1 MEDKAP
7 GFSET
12 VFLWASLIFAWL
24 SGETGRVMVA
34 AGLGGALRWMVSETR
49 KLRDGAISIAGG
61 VIVGTYTWPALL
73 HAPTW
78 LPFGSQQ
85 PFAETPD
92 NAVMAALLAGVLGMS
107 AIKIFIAVVEA
118 YGVHTVRRLKSQ
130 GEVQPHTDRSD
141 PDAQP

>member
-7 GFSET
+7 GFTET

-24 SGETGRVMVA
+24 SGETGRVMIA
-34 AGLGGALRWMVSETR
+34 AGLGGALRWLVSETR
-49 KLRDGAISIAGG
+49 RLRDGAISITGG
-61 VIVGTYTWPALL
+61 LIVGSYTWPLVL
-73 HAPTW
+73 HMPTW
-78 LPFGSQQ
+78 LPFGAQQ

-118 YGVHTVRRLKSQ
+118 YGAHAVRRFKTKPDS
-130 GEVQPHTDRSD
+130 
-141 PDAQP
+141 DAQP

>member
-7 GFSET
+7 GVTET

-34 AGLGGALRWMVSETR
+34 AGLGGALRWMVSEKR

-61 VIVGTYTWPALL
+61 VIVGTYMWPLVL

-107 AIKIFIAVVEA
+107 AIKIFIAVLEA
-118 YGVHTVRRLKSQ
+118 YGAHTVGRFKRQS
-130 GEVQPHTDRSD
+130 EVQSNGDRSD